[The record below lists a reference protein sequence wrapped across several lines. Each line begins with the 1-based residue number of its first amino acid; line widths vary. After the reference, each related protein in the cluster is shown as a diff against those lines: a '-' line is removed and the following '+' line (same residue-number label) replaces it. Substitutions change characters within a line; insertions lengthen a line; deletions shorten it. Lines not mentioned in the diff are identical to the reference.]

1 VRVPGGW
8 KKVTNSVSDSGEVTK
23 QQIHTLLGQEVSTLN
38 KKVEIDFEITRALDR
53 VHYVTVR
60 GIGRSHNDLP
70 PHTEQYPVEIRFSYA
85 TCDSCGLMSGGYHE
99 AVVQIRAD
107 GRQLSDDEAERVLSL
122 VTNRTIAEYGCDAR
136 AFVTSIDRHHHG
148 LDFKVGSEHLA
159 RKIGDEVEQAFLASR
174 KENFK
179 LITQEHGGKRKYRM
193 TIMLRLPRFV
203 VGDFIIVAGTPCV
216 IRSIGQGVVSCR
228 DLKSGTEIAVGPRS
242 AKWQSIE
249 FIAEA
254 AQKRRYTVVT
264 EGFQQ
269 PFQLMD
275 AETYIT
281 FEVDRARFFFP
292 VHIGDEIT
300 GVTLNGDF
308 YVFPIE
314 ERV

>member
-1 VRVPGGW
+1 
-8 KKVTNSVSDSGEVTK
+8 
-23 QQIHTLLGQEVSTLN
+23 
-38 KKVEIDFEITRALDR
+38 
-53 VHYVTVR
+53 
-60 GIGRSHNDLP
+60 
-70 PHTEQYPVEIRFSYA
+70 
-85 TCDSCGLMSGGYHE
+85 
-99 AVVQIRAD
+99 
-107 GRQLSDDEAERVLSL
+107 
-122 VTNRTIAEYGCDAR
+122 
-136 AFVTSIDRHHHG
+136 
-148 LDFKVGSEHLA
+148 
-159 RKIGDEVEQAFLASR
+159 
-174 KENFK
+174 
-179 LITQEHGGKRKYRM
+179 
-193 TIMLRLPRFV
+193 V